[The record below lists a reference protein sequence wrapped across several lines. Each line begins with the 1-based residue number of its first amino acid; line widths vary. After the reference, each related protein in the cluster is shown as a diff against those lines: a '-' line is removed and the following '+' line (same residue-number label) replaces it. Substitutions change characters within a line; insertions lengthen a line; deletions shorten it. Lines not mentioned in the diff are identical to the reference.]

1 MSFIDEKIEEMGR
14 FVGVVS
20 FDKGTDNYNKLRK
33 IILECYNAGLEGEP
47 IEKVSDVEN

>member
-20 FDKGTDNYNKLRK
+20 FGKGTDNYNRLRK
-33 IILECYNAGLEGEP
+33 IILESYNAGLDGEP
-47 IEKVSDVEN
+47 IEEVSNVED